1 MLPNNN
7 VRTYRVS
14 KKAYQVTS
22 RVQRIVNEAIDLILD
37 KIII

>member
-7 VRTYRVS
+7 VRTYGVS
-14 KKAYQVTS
+14 EKSYQVTS
-22 RVQRIVNEAIDLILD
+22 RVQRIVNEATDLILD